1 MNKIF
6 DLMIAEF
13 KEEGRSP
20 SGPDGQDH
28 LKEPCGCC
36 HEFIPTDEWYE
47 CRHCS
52 RIQPILIDSIDA
64 PLQSTYIFLAY
75 QPLTHMKSRLSQL
88 QGKEGKQIPENILD
102 LCRECKNYKEVL
114 KVLKTNKKP
123 TFYKHKIK
131 ILTELGHAI
140 PLLTATEEQK
150 IIDIFKQRFPMRQAN
165 NSIPYQFILFK
176 ILSLINREDLHP
188 FIELTKNKTKIKK
201 YETIFSQLKL

>member
-1 MNKIF
+1 MKE
-6 DLMIAEF
+6 EF

-20 SGPDGQDH
+20 VRQSRAVHTSGLDRQDC
-28 LKEPCGCC
+28 L

-64 PLQSTYIFLAY
+64 PNQSTYIFLAY

-88 QGKEGKQIPENILD
+88 QGKEGKQIPDNILD

-131 ILTELGHAI
+131 ILTELGVSV

-188 FIELTKNKTKIKK
+188 FIELTRNKSKIKK
-201 YETIFSQLKL
+201 YETIFSTR